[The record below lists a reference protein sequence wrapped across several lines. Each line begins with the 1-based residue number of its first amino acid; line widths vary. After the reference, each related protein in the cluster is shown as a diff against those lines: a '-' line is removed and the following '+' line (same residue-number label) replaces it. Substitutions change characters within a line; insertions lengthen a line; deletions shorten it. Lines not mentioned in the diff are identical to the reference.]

1 MRDPELFE
9 EVDRKR
15 IADARHR
22 AGLVPSSGRRLHLAR
37 ELGVPLEIVT
47 EKLAILGQSGAGKTY
62 TAMRLAELLLQAG
75 LQVVILDL
83 VGCWW
88 GLRAGEDGK
97 RGGLPILVIGGQH
110 GDLPLSAGAGAPLA
124 RLIVERRLSV
134 VVDASELEAGDL
146 FLFARDF
153 AQAFFAA
160 KKGSPSPVHVLLEEA
175 HELLAEDPLGKE
187 GAAVHAAWVRICKL
201 GRNYGIGYTLV
212 SQEPQALSKR
222 ALGQVGTM
230 IAMRTQGDYAQRV
243 VLGWAK
249 TYLRPTEFDALKAE
263 LPAMATGEAFIASPF
278 FLKVARRDHIT
289 RRETFDSSRTPE
301 IGEALEPPATLAQVE
316 VQQLREQFAGL
327 VEQLEQEDTAALQR
341 RVKELEREL
350 AAAKKAQPPPP
361 APPKVPT
368 RVLEQLIEAGHQLEQ
383 ATEAAGRAAGY
394 VAGSLAT
401 LQSLGA
407 GAADASVPAPFEP
420 PSAPVSPRKMGSTSP
435 DQASAAPDAGAG
447 ELSGYA
453 RDLLGVAAGRHPL
466 KLTAKQL
473 GLAAGRS
480 HRSSTFQTATAALKR
495 AGAIQETGGLL
506 QVSPRGLQLAG
517 VSAAAPLDPAAAR
530 EQVLNRLEEYSAW
543 LLRVLLAEYP
553 ASLARW
559 ELGAKAGRSSSSSSF
574 QGAVST
580 LKRNGLVV
588 DQGGRLSASADL
600 FGAGERAA

>member
-1 MRDPELFE
+1 MS
-9 EVDRKR
+9 
-15 IADARHR
+15 A
-22 AGLVPSSGRRLHLAR
+22 VPQNVRRLLLAR

-62 TAMRLAELLLQAG
+62 AAMRLAELLLEAG
-75 LQVVILDL
+75 LQVIVVDL

-88 GLRAGEDGK
+88 GLRAGRDGK

-110 GDLPLSAGAGAPLA
+110 GDLPLSATAGAALA

-134 VVDASELEAGDL
+134 VIDASELDTGEML
-146 FLFARDF
+146 LFAREF
-153 AQAFFAA
+153 AEAFFAA
-160 KKGSPSPVHVLLEEA
+160 KKRAPSPVHVLLEEA

-249 TYLRPTEFDALKAE
+249 TYLRPAEQEALKAE

-289 RRETFDSSRTPE
+289 KRETFDSSRTPE
-301 IGEALEPPATLAQVE
+301 VGEVLEAPATLAAVE

-327 VEQLEQEDTAALQR
+327 VEQLEQEDPAALQR

-350 AAAKKAQPPPP
+350 AAARKATPAAPSPPP
-361 APPKVPT
+361 KEVPVIT
-368 RVLEQLIEAGHQLEQ
+368 ESDHRTLRDLFEGAQRDFQHASSKLE
-383 ATEAAGRAAGY
+383 
-394 VAGSLAT
+394 
-401 LQSLGA
+401 SLGA
-407 GAADASVPAPFEP
+407 VIADFGDEARTHRSAPRSSPQVRVAPDPRPARPVPAE
-420 PSAPVSPRKMGSTSP
+420 SS
-435 DQASAAPDAGAG
+435 G
-447 ELSGYA
+447 ELDDYA
-453 RDLLGVAAGRHPL
+453 RLLLGVAAARHPL
-466 KLTAKQL
+466 KLTAKEL
-473 GLAAGRS
+473 GIAAGRS
-480 HRSSTFQTATAALKR
+480 HRSSSFQTAVATLKR
-495 AGAIQETGGLL
+495 AGALQEAGGLL
-506 QVSPRGLQLAG
+506 QPSPLGLQLAG
-517 VSAAAPLDPAAAR
+517 TAPQAGLAPAAAR
-530 EQVLNRLEEYSAW
+530 EALLTRLEEYPGW
-543 LLRVLLAEYP
+543 LLKVLIAEYP
-553 ASLARW
+553 QGLTRV
-559 ELGAKAGRSSSSSSF
+559 ELGAKAGRSPDSSSF
-574 QGAVST
+574 QGAIST

-588 DQGGRLSASADL
+588 DDGGRLTASADL